1 MNRILIVGCH
11 GLLGQKLVETFSR
24 QSGYTLKLIS
34 IEERSFFKDAS
45 LDYTQ
50 IDITS
55 RTAVKNIIEQFHP
68 DVILNAAAY
77 TDVDGCEKERELA
90 WRVNVGGVENLIAAA
105 RGSSTKIV
113 HISSDYIFDGTSG
126 PYSEEDIPNPLSYY
140 GKTKLASENALR
152 GGDVP
157 YTILRTMI
165 LYGVARNVR
174 ANFVLWVASSLR
186 DGKRITVV
194 DDQIGNPTLADD
206 LAYAMLKVVEL
217 DKTGVYNVSGPDLI
231 NRHEFALKIAQVY
244 GGDEKL
250 IFPIK
255 TADLHQPAPRPL
267 RSGFVTL
274 KASTELGITTSGV
287 VQGLHLMKRQI
298 RLYAAFGPH
307 E

>member
-24 QSGYTLKLIS
+24 QAGYTLKLVS
-34 IEERSFFKDAS
+34 IEDRSFFQETS

-50 IDITS
+50 LDITS
-55 RTAVKNIIEQFHP
+55 RNAVKGVVDQFHP
-68 DVILNAAAY
+68 EVILNAAAY

-105 RGSSTKIV
+105 RGSQSKIV
-113 HISSDYIFDGTSG
+113 HISSDYIFDGTNG
-126 PYSEEDIPNPLSYY
+126 PYSEEDTPHPLSYY

-157 YTILRTMI
+157 YSILRTMV
-165 LYGVARNVR
+165 LYGIARNVKS
-174 ANFVLWVASSLR
+174 NFVLWVATSLR
-186 DGKRITVV
+186 DGKRIRVV

-217 DKTGVYNVSGPDLI
+217 NKTGVYHVCGPDLI
-231 NRHEFALKIAQVY
+231 SRYDFALKIAQVF

-250 IFPIK
+250 ITPMK
-255 TADLHQPAPRPL
+255 TSDLHQPAPRPL
-267 RSGFVTL
+267 RSGFVML
-274 KASTELGITTSGV
+274 KAVTELGITTSGV

-298 RLYAAFGPH
+298 QLYAAFGPH